1 RAVGQLLLRHDVDA
15 ALNIL
20 HVQALVGVETLIL
33 RREVSGELG
42 LRIPLQLQFDRVD
55 LGAVAAARFA
65 RSRGCP
71 AATIVIV
78 TTRRGDERKCQNA
91 CREEPEPRPPHDGA
105 PFPGA
110 DAPACAPA
118 IEHTAPTPPRPGC
131 PPVRAPGRPDRRSGR
146 AGTHRPRT
154 PKPQRCS
161 TTRCCP
167 RSDSRARSARLR
179 NTRRRRPSCPTPSPR
194 SAAP

>member
-110 DAPACAPA
+110 DAPACASA
-118 IEHTAPTPPRPGC
+118 IEHHAPTR
-131 PPVRAPGRPDRRSGR
+131 
-146 AGTHRPRT
+146 
-154 PKPQRCS
+154 
-161 TTRCCP
+161 
-167 RSDSRARSARLR
+167 SRALTPPGVATRSS
-179 NTRRRRPSCPTPSPR
+179 TRATRQKG
-194 SAAP
+194 